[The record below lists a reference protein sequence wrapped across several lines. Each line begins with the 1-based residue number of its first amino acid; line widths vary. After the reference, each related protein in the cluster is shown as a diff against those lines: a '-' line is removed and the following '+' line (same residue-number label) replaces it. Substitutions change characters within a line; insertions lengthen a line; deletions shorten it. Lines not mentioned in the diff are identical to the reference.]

1 MLDATNLRK
10 HDPMIPDQR
19 SPGAGRRQ
27 PLLERERV
35 RLCLGLLLTAAAG
48 WIDAV
53 GYLRLQGLYL
63 SFMSGNSMELG
74 VAAAAGAWPSTAVG
88 AILIACFLAGALVGT
103 VVNEIAGTWSLPA
116 TLALG
121 ASLLGA
127 ASGLSRG
134 GWEPSYALAPVV
146 LAMGVQN
153 VALPPLAG
161 VRLGATF
168 VTGTLV
174 SAGQEIGRALLGK
187 AAHWAWGRH
196 VLVWTGLIAGATAGA
211 TWAERVS
218 LDALLPP
225 TVLVMVLAM
234 VCAIVVS
241 LERRWR
247 SPLATGRWVGRGGG
261 LPTRAE

>member
-1 MLDATNLRK
+1 MLDTTNPRG
-10 HDPMIPDQR
+10 HDPTIPDRR
-19 SPGAGRRQ
+19 SPGAGRRR

-35 RLCLGLLLTAAAG
+35 RLCLGLLLTATAG

-74 VAAAAGAWPSTAVG
+74 VTAAVGDWPPATVG
-88 AILIACFLAGALVGT
+88 AILVACFLAGALVGT
-103 VVNEIAGTWSLPA
+103 VVNETAGAWSLPA
-116 TLALG
+116 MLALG
-121 ASLLGA
+121 AGLLGA
-127 ASGLSRG
+127 AFGLSQM

-174 SAGQEIGRALLGK
+174 SAGQEMGRALLGK
-187 AAHWAWGRH
+187 AARWAWGRH
-196 VLVWTGLIAGATAGA
+196 ALVWTGLVAGAAAGS
-211 TWAERVS
+211 TWADRVS
-218 LDALLPP
+218 FDALLPP
-225 TVLVMVLAM
+225 TVLVMALA
-234 VCAIVVS
+234 VACAIAVS
-241 LERRWR
+241 LEWRWR
-247 SPLATGRWVGRGGG
+247 RPLAAGRSVGSSGGP
-261 LPTRAE
+261 PTRAE